1 MPSSLYLKIMEQK
14 SQQLLIRKAFFSNKY
29 NWPLSWL
36 FDMQYKAI
44 PIKWTHNPTEI
55 IHVSDFFN
63 IFPGIESFNYNHTFS
78 LQ

>member
-1 MPSSLYLKIMEQK
+1 
-14 SQQLLIRKAFFSNKY
+14 
-29 NWPLSWL
+29 
-36 FDMQYKAI
+36 MQYKAI